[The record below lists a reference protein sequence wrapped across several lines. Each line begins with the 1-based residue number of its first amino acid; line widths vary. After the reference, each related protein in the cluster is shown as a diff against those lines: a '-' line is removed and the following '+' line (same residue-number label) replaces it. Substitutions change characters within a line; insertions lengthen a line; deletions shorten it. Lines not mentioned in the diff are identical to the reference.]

1 MSQWDKLLNKVLKL
15 SNDVRFSE
23 LKKILESYGYEM
35 RRPSSGGSHCI
46 FRKEGKAPITIP
58 VHTTIK
64 HVYIELVKDIILNE
78 VKTDENT

>member
-23 LKKILESYGYEM
+23 LKKIIESYGYEM

-46 FRKEGKAPITIP
+46 HTPI
-58 VHTTIK
+58 K
-64 HVYIELVKDIILNE
+64 RVYIELVKDIILNE